1 MPKKLTLRQSRAI
14 SGLTQ
19 VEMAQKLGI
28 TRDAYRANELYKVIM
43 RMDRA
48 KKFSQIVDIP
58 IQDIIFLPDN

>member
-58 IQDIIFLPDN
+58 IQDIIFLPES